1 MKSKED
7 AWWAAH
13 NKLLPSRKLLALYYE
28 NFRID
33 APAINT
39 MAMADLAAVN
49 YLSFGDKNLEGF
61 WEEWKKVSM
70 SVSHCVTSS
79 ALNEMLMDKLTSSK
93 ILADDVRD
101 LKKTPSDLIV
111 VEDIA
116 RMVTNKIEERAVIE
130 RTKIQWG
137 DHAKQLLDQLSDNK
151 PKDGKKAA
159 ANTATEGGGTPA
171 KA

>member
-1 MKSKED
+1 MGKAYKWKSNDARLSETPVPPDMLALDVLIREKIKHIAQTSLPHTKGLFEIMKSKED

-70 SVSHCVTSS
+70 SVAHCVAAK
-79 ALNEMLMDKLTSSK
+79 ALNEMLLDKLTNSK
-93 ILADDVRD
+93 ILSDDVRD
-101 LKKTPSDLIV
+101 IKKIPGV
-111 VEDIA
+111 
-116 RMVTNKIEERAVIE
+116 
-130 RTKIQWG
+130 
-137 DHAKQLLDQLSDNK
+137 
-151 PKDGKKAA
+151 
-159 ANTATEGGGTPA
+159 
-171 KA
+171 